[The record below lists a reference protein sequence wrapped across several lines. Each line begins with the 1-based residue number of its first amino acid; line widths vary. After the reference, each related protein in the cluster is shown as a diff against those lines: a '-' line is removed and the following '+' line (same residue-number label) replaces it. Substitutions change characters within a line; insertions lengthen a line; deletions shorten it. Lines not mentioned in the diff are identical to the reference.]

1 MSVEQRMWSFFKAK
15 GLNDFGIAGLMG
27 NLRAESGL
35 NPKNLQNSYQNK
47 IGHTDET
54 YTISV
59 DNGSYTNFVHDSAGY
74 GLAQWTFWSRKQNLL
89 NFAKSTGK
97 SIGDLDMQM
106 EFAYKELSE
115 GYKTVLNALKNAK
128 SVLDASNAV
137 LLHYEKPADQSS
149 AVQARRARYGQE
161 YYDMFAGK
169 EIEED
174 KKEELPTASKQLRFN
189 IHAGHNPSGKI
200 ACGSFG
206 YLVESDENRVI
217 CGLVIEK
224 LRKLGHIV
232 YDCTVNDGTS
242 SSDVLQKIA
251 SKHAENEVDYN
262 ISIHFNAFKH
272 EEISDGKTKGTEVW
286 IYPNSTMRP
295 LAQAV
300 CDSIADLGLVNRG
313 VKENEKFYVLRKI
326 PNCMLIECLFVDD
339 VDDVL
344 LYNPEKMADAIV
356 KGLTGNQVAEVPAVK
371 EDEELYYVVVGAYR
385 NKDNAERFAKH
396 LNENGYI
403 ANDEGNLMKG
413 IVTNIK
419 KGISN

>member
-137 LLHYEKPADQSS
+137 LLHYENPEDQSS

-169 EIEED
+169 EVKED
-174 KKEELPTASKQLRFN
+174 KKEVKSEVKDVRKNKSISTSKL
-189 IHAGHNPSGKI
+189 
-200 ACGSFG
+200 
-206 YLVESDENRVI
+206 ESM
-217 CGLVIEK
+217 IEK
-224 LRKLGHIV
+224 IEKQIDELKKSQF
-232 YDCTVNDGTS
+232 D
-242 SSDVLQKIA
+242 
-251 SKHAENEVDYN
+251 
-262 ISIHFNAFKH
+262 
-272 EEISDGKTKGTEVW
+272 EEIYTSRSKMNEIEEKISE
-286 IYPNSTMRP
+286 
-295 LAQAV
+295 LE
-300 CDSIADLGLVNRG
+300 
-313 VKENEKFYVLRKI
+313 KEL
-326 PNCMLIECLFVDD
+326 
-339 VDDVL
+339 
-344 LYNPEKMADAIV
+344 
-356 KGLTGNQVAEVPAVK
+356 
-371 EDEELYYVVVGAYR
+371 EELEEEYLSR
-385 NKDNAERFAKH
+385 
-396 LNENGYI
+396 
-403 ANDEGNLMKG
+403 
-413 IVTNIK
+413 
-419 KGISN
+419 